1 MTTTTMT
8 SEPHLSAALRRGR
21 EPRARF
27 IDLCHMEWIKIRS
40 LRSTWWVLIVA
51 ALATV
56 FINLNGV
63 HSDLVYIDRSFT
75 VPDYDGVIRPWTDY
89 NPLWRSLSSIAVQ
102 LMTLGAS
109 AVGALAM
116 FGEFSTGQIRTTFVA
131 VPNRGGVVAAK
142 VVVLTAITTVLGSVV
157 AVVSFLG
164 GQAMLSS
171 RHVGMGIG
179 DPDAIRSIAAY
190 ALVIPVCALVGML
203 FGALIRNA
211 TASIVG
217 VVAFLFLVPAFLG
230 GDKYRWVKEI
240 SKLFPHAAE
249 DRLVWW
255 SKGRESF
262 GKWPES
268 LTEAWLVY
276 GGWVVVSVAVA
287 LYVVKRRDA

>member
-8 SEPHLSAALRRGR
+8 TEPHLSAALRRGR
-21 EPRARF
+21 EPKARF

-40 LRSTWWVLIVA
+40 LRSTWWVLLFA
-51 ALATV
+51 AAATI
-56 FINLNGV
+56 FINVNGV
-63 HSDLVYIDRSFT
+63 HSDLYYIDRSFT
-75 VPDYDGVIRPWTDY
+75 VPDQDGIIRPWTDY
-89 NPLWRSLSSIAVQ
+89 NPVLRSLSEIAVQ
-102 LMTLGAS
+102 LMMLGAS

-131 VPNRGGVVAAK
+131 VPDRGGVVAAK
-142 VVVLTAITTVLGSVV
+142 VTVLSVMTGVLGFVV
-157 AVVSFLG
+157 AMVSFLS

-171 RHVGMGIG
+171 RHLGMSIT

-190 ALVIPVCALVGML
+190 TLVVPVSALVGML

-217 VVAFLFLVPAFLG
+217 VVAFLFLLPAFFG

-240 SKLFPHAAE
+240 GKLFPGHSE
-249 DRLVWW
+249 SRLVWW
-255 SKGRESF
+255 SKGHVDF

-268 LTEAWLVY
+268 ITEAWLVY
-276 GGWVVVSVAVA
+276 GGWVVLSIAVA